1 MLLPDP
7 TKVGVF
13 STKTRIC
20 LVDLRRNHIQAN
32 SSLLFEFNITYSM
45 TIITNVLIDYSG
57 KVSVYMMT
65 CIGSESIFFA
75 SQKKEIHGLSEYF
88 FVLLHDYY
96 HF

>member
-1 MLLPDP
+1 
-7 TKVGVF
+7 
-13 STKTRIC
+13 
-20 LVDLRRNHIQAN
+20 
-32 SSLLFEFNITYSM
+32 M
-45 TIITNVLIDYSG
+45 TIITNVLIDYGG